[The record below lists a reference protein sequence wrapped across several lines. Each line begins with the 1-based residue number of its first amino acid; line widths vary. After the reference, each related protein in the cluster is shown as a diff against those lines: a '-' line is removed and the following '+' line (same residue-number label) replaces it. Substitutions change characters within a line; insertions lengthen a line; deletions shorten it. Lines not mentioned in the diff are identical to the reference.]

1 MMWRGEGILAQKTS
15 YECDFE
21 KGVWT
26 VVTNQLNMSSQDQ
39 AKTNDLQIY
48 MIYSEEMDE
57 KLDQVH
63 SEV

>member
-1 MMWRGEGILAQKTS
+1 MLAQKTS
-15 YECDFE
+15 CEHDFE

-26 VVTNQLNMSSQDQ
+26 VVTNQLNMSSQDW
-39 AKTNDLQIY
+39 AKTNVRPLDLQ
-48 MIYSEEMDE
+48 MEEKDE